1 MIYLNIQTEQRTK
14 EFISEDVTIPVDDP
28 RVAPFFQPVP
38 KKKQGI
44 GYKRGKDENGFPIF
58 KKYQLDENNEFYPFY
73 LEDGTPDFEKIN
85 KLKIKE
91 YKQERDKALDSI
103 TYTLSDGSVYQVR
116 PQDVPNF
123 QLAIQRNQDVKWILA
138 NNNVRLTTVDELKE
152 ILNHGI
158 QEGTR
163 IWDEYT
169 QKLEEI
175 NQ

>member
-1 MIYLNIQTEQRTK
+1 MNTEDLKFIPEALSNLKPGARWFVKDAEIQWLDNTQTQPTEGEIQAEIERLKVIESKEQQRQQAKT
-14 EFISEDVTIPVDDP
+14 
-28 RVAPFFQPVP
+28 
-38 KKKQGI
+38 
-44 GYKRGKDENGFPIF
+44 
-58 KKYQLDENNEFYPFY
+58 
-73 LEDGTPDFEKIN
+73 
-85 KLKIKE
+85 
-91 YKQERDKALDSI
+91 ERDKALNSI

-123 QLAIQRNQDVKWILA
+123 QLAIQRNHQDVKWILA
-138 NNNVRLTTVDELKE
+138 DNNVRLTTVDELKE

-169 QKLEEI
+169 QKLEKI

>member
-1 MIYLNIQTEQRTK
+1 MNTEDLKFIPEALSNLKPGAKWFVKDAEIQWLDNTQAQPTEEEIQAEIERLKVIEAKEQQRSQAK
-14 EFISEDVTIPVDDP
+14 
-28 RVAPFFQPVP
+28 A
-38 KKKQGI
+38 
-44 GYKRGKDENGFPIF
+44 
-58 KKYQLDENNEFYPFY
+58 
-73 LEDGTPDFEKIN
+73 
-85 KLKIKE
+85 
-91 YKQERDKALDSI
+91 ERDKALNSI
-103 TYTLSDGSVYQVR
+103 TYTLNDGSVYQVR

-123 QLAIQRNQDVKWILA
+123 QLAIQRNKDVKWILA
-138 NNNVRLTTVDELKE
+138 DNNVRLTTVDELKE

>member
-1 MIYLNIQTEQRTK
+1 MNYIKVNEDNTVLVGGQVATKKMLEEGWVKYEGDIPELTNDFQRLEMVDGVLTVIEDTQAKK
-14 EFISEDVTIPVDDP
+14 EAE
-28 RVAPFFQPVP
+28 RKEA
-38 KKKQGI
+38 KKV
-44 GYKRGKDENGFPIF
+44 RDE
-58 KKYQLDENNEFYPFY
+58 
-73 LEDGTPDFEKIN
+73 
-85 KLKIKE
+85 
-91 YKQERDKALDSI
+91 ALQSL
-103 TYTLSDGSVYQVR
+103 TYALPDGSVYQVR

-138 NNNVRLTTVDELKE
+138 DNNVRLTTVDELKE

>member
-1 MIYLNIQTEQRTK
+1 MNTEDLKFIPEALSNLKPGARWFVKDAEIQWLDNTQTQPTEGEIQAEIERLKVIESKEQQRQQAKT
-14 EFISEDVTIPVDDP
+14 
-28 RVAPFFQPVP
+28 
-38 KKKQGI
+38 
-44 GYKRGKDENGFPIF
+44 
-58 KKYQLDENNEFYPFY
+58 
-73 LEDGTPDFEKIN
+73 
-85 KLKIKE
+85 
-91 YKQERDKALDSI
+91 ERDKALNSI

-123 QLAIQRNQDVKWILA
+123 QLAIQRNHQDVKWILA
-138 NNNVRLTTVDELKE
+138 DNNVRLTTVDELKE